1 MEDSSDSFSKLNA
14 DVSRETLLL
23 FHKYRDLIINEKQ
36 SLISKNDQKH
46 IWIRHF
52 HDSLRLSK
60 FIELSNLNIIDI
72 GSGAGL
78 PGIPLALVSNKKNHY
93 YLCENRRKRADF
105 LNTVISKL
113 SIKNAEVIHSRVEQI
128 NYPQFDIV
136 LARAVAELN
145 DLFSMSYNIIKKT
158 STLLFHKGVHID
170 TELKKATKYWTFDY
184 LLHESKTEK
193 GSYIIEV
200 KNLIKSVT

>member
-1 MEDSSDSFSKLNA
+1 MEDSSDSFSKLNN

-52 HDSLRLSK
+52 HDSLRLSN

-78 PGIPLALVSNKKNHY
+78 PGIPLALVSNQKNHY
-93 YLCENRRKRADF
+93 YSNH
-105 LNTVISKL
+105 L
-113 SIKNAEVIHSRVEQI
+113 SIGIPV
-128 NYPQFDIV
+128 P
-136 LARAVAELN
+136 
-145 DLFSMSYNIIKKT
+145 
-158 STLLFHKGVHID
+158 
-170 TELKKATKYWTFDY
+170 
-184 LLHESKTEK
+184 
-193 GSYIIEV
+193 
-200 KNLIKSVT
+200 